1 MGRSFQC
8 RYVSSSAVLILTALM
23 VMHPHAAA
31 ASPPSQGQDI
41 AAALRQLDA
50 LDRLIQNSET
60 STVVAPGQRYYLDYT
75 RLRADVARVRVGL
88 QDYLTPPVPSLEIRS
103 KSSASTEPSRQ
114 RASPAIP
121 IPPHERRPA
130 LGVSGQQ
137 RYYACRDDHCAD
149 RHGVRRSAAVG
160 RMGDPHGLCGLG

>member
-8 RYVSSSAVLILTALM
+8 RYVSSSAPMLILTALM

-88 QDYLTPPVPSLEIRS
+88 QDYLTPPRAQPRDPVEIVGQYRAEQAEGQPGDTD
-103 KSSASTEPSRQ
+103 SSP
-114 RASPAIP
+114 
-121 IPPHERRPA
+121 
-130 LGVSGQQ
+130 
-137 RYYACRDDHCAD
+137 
-149 RHGVRRSAAVG
+149 
-160 RMGDPHGLCGLG
+160 